1 MSNAEWLV
9 AANTMSVVT
18 TGESKMLSGC
28 SPAFRLMLA
37 TSWLAPESWRDHQGR
52 AIRSALHSGLD
63 WDEYLTLV
71 GRHRTPALSWEVLKG
86 VPEANL
92 PPTVRQTLQQR
103 CANCRM
109 QATRLTSLLV
119 QVLKDFNQAGIPLIP
134 LKGPLLSLE
143 LYGDLGIRQSQD
155 IDIMV
160 ALRDLTAAQARL
172 EAMGWQVY
180 LQPTFSPRHT
190 QVFLKIYHHIVYW
203 HPLHGC
209 FLELHWRTRWETLD
223 RTAGQWTRS
232 TELVWSGLRYRTL
245 SRTDLTLHLCEH
257 GSGHAWFRSKWLSDL
272 ARMYSVDYVDWNAAF
287 WTARNAGMENSLL
300 QCLCLLEQLHGL
312 PVPETL
318 RASAGRLPAE
328 LVDRVAACMLAC
340 PKVHR
345 IPFFS
350 RLRMIMRELRY
361 ERLLR
366 PRRSWRQAFVEV
378 AYSSADFELLHLP
391 DRLFWLYLPLR
402 PFLLAWRWLRHTGP
416 KPPRGVAGL
425 GKSFESGVLQ

>member
-1 MSNAEWLV
+1 M
-9 AANTMSVVT
+9 VT
-18 TGESKMLSGC
+18 TKESKMLPEY

-37 TSWLAPESWRDHQGR
+37 SSWLAPEPWREHQCR
-52 AIRSALHSGLD
+52 AIRSALHPGLD
-63 WDEYLTLV
+63 WDEYLALV
-71 GRHRTPALSWEVLKG
+71 ERHGTPALSWEVLKL
-86 VPEANL
+86 VLDAKQPAA
-92 PPTVRQTLQQR
+92 VSDALQR
-103 CANCRM
+103 RHAACRM

-119 QVLKDFNQAGIPLIP
+119 QVLKDFNQTGIPLIP

-143 LYGDLGIRQSQD
+143 LYGDWGIRQSQD

-160 ALRDLTAAQARL
+160 ELGGLPAAQDRL
-172 EAMGWQVY
+172 EKMGWRVQ

-190 QVFLKIYHHIVYW
+190 EVSLKIYHHVAYW
-203 HPLHGC
+203 HPLHRC
-209 FLELHWRTRWETLD
+209 SLELHWRTRWETPD

-232 TELVWSGLRYRTL
+232 TELVWNGIRYRAL

-272 ARMYSVDYVDWNAAF
+272 ARIYTMDYVDWNAAF
-287 WTARNAGMENSLL
+287 WSARSVGIENSLL
-300 QCLCLLEQLHGL
+300 QGLRLLNELYGL

-318 RASAGRLPAE
+318 RKAAGRLPVV
-328 LVDRVAACMLAC
+328 LLDRVAMCMKTPVYMLAP

-345 IPFFS
+345 LPFFS
-350 RLRMIMRELRY
+350 RLRLSMGQLRY

-366 PRRSWRQAFVEV
+366 PRRSWRQAFMEA

-402 PFLLAWRWLRHTGP
+402 PFLLVWRWLRRP
-416 KPPRGVAGL
+416 EPNAPEVAEL
-425 GKSFESGVLQ
+425 KW